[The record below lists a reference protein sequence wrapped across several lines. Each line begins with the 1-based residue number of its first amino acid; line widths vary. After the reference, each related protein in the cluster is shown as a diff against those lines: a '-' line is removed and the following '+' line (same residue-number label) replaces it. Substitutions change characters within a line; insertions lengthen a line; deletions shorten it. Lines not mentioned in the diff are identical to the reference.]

1 MPTSEERVTTLEEIV
16 RNHDAQLQRQQ
27 RSVELLTTLAENS
40 TRVQQQIVQTMEALT
55 TRFGQ
60 VEETNRLLVTGMEA
74 LQGGMGALQTE
85 MRAVRTEMGEF
96 RSQIGVWAQTV
107 EQRFDALP
115 GIIARVVTDEVR
127 PIATEL
133 RSVNSMLHTLPEAL
147 AKAVAEEFRPL
158 LSLREDVE
166 ALKRRVEAL
175 EKKQPQ

>member
-1 MPTSEERVTTLEEIV
+1 
-16 RNHDAQLQRQQ
+16 
-27 RSVELLTTLAENS
+27 LAENS
-40 TRVQQQIVQTMEALT
+40 TQVQQQIVQTMGALT

-60 VEETNRLLVTGMEA
+60 VEETNRLLVTGMKA
-74 LQGGMGALQTE
+74 LQSGMEALQTE

-96 RSQIGVWAQTV
+96 RTQAGVWAQTV

-115 GIIARVVTDEVR
+115 AIIAKVVADEIR
-127 PIATEL
+127 PMTEA
-133 RSVNSMLHTLPEAL
+133 LHTLPEAI
-147 AKAVAEEFRPL
+147 AKAVAGEFRPL